1 MRRVM
6 NGILKIRDRLPQSE
20 PIGDSR
26 GAFSPLFGVQFFS
39 DKRKQVAALC
49 RRLKNVSD
57 RLQASVN
64 QLRIED
70 VLGKGRQDLTSIDV
84 KRRDAQYHMRSVL
97 PANESHRSRSCRE
110 KGTHALTV
118 YPGILQIHHILP
130 LHICSLIISTST

>member
-70 VLGKGRQDLTSIDV
+70 VLGKGR
-84 KRRDAQYHMRSVL
+84 RDAQYHMRSVL